1 MKKWLLLLMTASLAA
16 ALAACGTS
24 SNNSNASGD
33 DKTLIMATS
42 ADYPPFESKEGDK
55 IVGFDVDLAKALA
68 KKNGYKVEVQDM
80 DFSSLVTALKTNKAD
95 IVLAGM
101 TPTEK
106 RKKQVDFSDV
116 YYNAINMVVSTK
128 DSGIQSETDLKNKT
142 VGAQLGSIQLDDA
155 NELKDKY
162 NLTVEDRNKISDLVQ
177 EIKAGRFDAAII
189 EDKVAAG
196 YLKAEKNLQAFD
208 LKNSDKG
215 SAIAFKKNSDL
226 TAKFNKSLQEMKK
239 NGELDQLLEKWF
251 PSEDK

>member
-1 MKKWLLLLMTASLAA
+1 MKKWLLLLMTVGLAT

-33 DKTLIMATS
+33 DKTLVMATS
-42 ADYPPFESKEGDK
+42 ADYPPFESKDGDK

-68 KKNGYKVEVQDM
+68 KKNGYKLEIQDM
-80 DFSSLVTALKTNKAD
+80 DFASLVSALKTNKAD

-106 RKKQVDFSDV
+106 RKKQVDFSDI
-116 YYNAINMVVSTK
+116 YYNATNMLVTKK
-128 DSGIQSETDLKNKT
+128 DSGIQSEKDLQNKT

-155 NELKDKY
+155 NAMKDKY
-162 NLTVEDRNKISDLVQ
+162 HLKVEDRNKISDLVQ

-196 YLKAEKNLQAFD
+196 YLKKEKDFQAFQ
-208 LKNSDKG
+208 LNSSNEG

-226 TAKFNKSLQEMKK
+226 TAKFNQSLKEMKK
-239 NGELDQLLEKWF
+239 NGELDQLIEKWF
-251 PSEDK
+251 AKEGK

>member
-1 MKKWLLLLMTASLAA
+1 MKKWLLLLMTAGLAA

-33 DKTLIMATS
+33 DKTLVMATS
-42 ADYPPFESKEGDK
+42 ADYPPFESKDGDK
-55 IVGFDVDLAKALA
+55 IVGFDVDLATALA
-68 KKNGYKVEVQDM
+68 KKNGYKLEIQDM
-80 DFSSLVTALKTNKAD
+80 DFASLVSALKTNKAD

-116 YYNAINMVVSTK
+116 YYNAKNLVVSK
-128 DSGIQSETDLKNKT
+128 KSSGIKAEKDLKDKT
-142 VGAQLGSIQLDDA
+142 VGVQLGSIQQDEA
-155 NELKDKY
+155 NGLQKKY
-162 NLTVEDRNKISDLVQ
+162 NLTVEDRNKISDIVQ

-196 YLKAEKNLQAFD
+196 YLKKEKDFQAFG
-208 LKNSDKG
+208 LNSSNEG

-226 TAKFNKSLQEMKK
+226 TAKFNKSLKEMKD
-239 NGELDQLLEKWF
+239 NGELDKLIKKWF
-251 PSEDK
+251 ADEK